1 MEENKSLWMKIK
13 KSDKLALIIALIA
26 MVIIFTG
33 LKPSFFTYNNL
44 INILVASSIV
54 GLVAVGETFLMIAG
68 QIDMSP
74 GSVCAFSGVLAA
86 LLLKQGVPMP
96 VTILIVLVL
105 GALIG
110 LLNAML
116 VVRLEINFFIATLA
130 TQSIFRGLAYI
141 ICDGKS
147 ISVTNSSFLKIGITS
162 IFGIPLPVIIF
173 LLVIIVFGVI
183 LARTRFGR
191 SVYMIGGNSVAAR
204 LAGIQGKK
212 NTTLLFILSSMLAAL
227 GGTILASRMNSGQP
241 SASEGLEFDAVTA
254 VVLGGVAMSGG
265 IGTMGGVAIGL
276 MIMQGFTNGLQVL
289 NVQSFW
295 QKVAKGL
302 LLIAALSF
310 DYLRSKQ
317 REKGALKSM
326 NK

>member
-1 MEENKSLWMKIK
+1 MEEKQSLWIKIK
-13 KSDKLALIIALIA
+13 KSDKLALIIALLV
-26 MVIIFTG
+26 MVIVFTV
-33 LKPSFFTYNNL
+33 LKPSFLTYNNL

-74 GSVCAFSGVLAA
+74 GSVSAFSGVLAA
-86 LLLKQGVPMP
+86 LLLKQGVPAA
-96 VTILIVLVL
+96 VTILIVLVM

-110 LLNAML
+110 TLNATL

-141 ICDGKS
+141 ICGGKS
-147 ISVTNSSFLKIGITS
+147 IAVTNPAFLKIGITNV
-162 IFGIPLPVIIF
+162 FGIPLPVIIF
-173 LLVIIVFGVI
+173 LLVIIVFGII
-183 LARTRFGR
+183 LARTRFGK
-191 SVYMIGGNSVAAR
+191 SVYMIGGNRVAAR

-227 GGTILASRMNSGQP
+227 GGAILASRMNSGQP
-241 SASEGLEFDAVTA
+241 SASEGLEFDAVTG

-276 MIMQGFTNGLQVL
+276 MIMQGFANGLQVL